1 MKTGHSNITVTG
13 FNVLVKRIKPE
24 LKSTGGLHLP
34 DSSQDAIDLQKGHIV
49 EKGPGLIIP
58 PMPISVDGS
67 SDIDA
72 MLKEVTGSKAQIKY
86 MALDVEIDDIVYY
99 MKSSADIVELNGTEY
114 DIVPY
119 PAIKLIERLS

>member
-1 MKTGHSNITVTG
+1 MKTKHSNITVTG

-24 LKSTGGLHLP
+24 TKSAGGIHLP
-34 DSSQDAIDLQKGHIV
+34 DSSQDVSDIQKGRIV

-72 MLKEVTGSKAQIKY
+72 MLKEVTGLKAQIKY

-99 MKSSADIVELNGTEY
+99 MKNAAESVEIDGTEY

-119 PAIKLIERLS
+119 PAIKLIEHLS